1 MADGVTHKLAG
12 TGSGLIFAAYR
23 AKGQSPGD
31 WIVEVAGGAIGGYV
45 GGILPDILEPA
56 ISSWH
61 RGTAH
66 SYVSGA
72 TLAACIYRTL
82 SDWET
87 ACRGQAQNCRAIRMV
102 RAPGGTFVAAPSDP
116 LRQLFLS
123 TAELFWRLLAGFLSG
138 LAAGYVSHLALDAA
152 TPRSIPLIGSGR

>member
-12 TGSGLIFAAYR
+12 TGSGLILAAYR
-23 AKGQSPGD
+23 AKDQCPED
-31 WIVEVAGGAIGGYV
+31 WIVEVEGGAVGGYV

-66 SYVSGA
+66 SCVGGA
-72 TLAACIYRTL
+72 TLATCVYRTL

-87 ACRGQAQNCRAIRMV
+87 ACRRQAQNCRAIPMV
-102 RAPGGTFVAAPSDP
+102 RTPEGTFVAGPSDA
-116 LRQLFLS
+116 LHQLFS
-123 TAELFWRLLAGFLSG
+123 SAAELFWGFLAGFLSG
-138 LAAGYVSHLALDAA
+138 FVAGYASHLVLDAA
-152 TPRSIPLIGSGR
+152 TPRSIPLIGSGM